1 MTMQHEKFIS
11 YVFSYAQAG
20 PRFEQDETV
29 IHYYFYHSL
38 DKHNGG
44 WEKSTVWGWISLCLF
59 VCSIKEFGKQQ
70 NICG

>member
-1 MTMQHEKFIS
+1 MYPEVKPGCFVSRIFKFKFESCCPLGSMTMQHEKFIS

-29 IHYYFYHSL
+29 IYYCFYHSL

-44 WEKSTVWGWISLCLF
+44 
-59 VCSIKEFGKQQ
+59 
-70 NICG
+70 

>member
-1 MTMQHEKFIS
+1 MTMQHKKFIS

-29 IHYYFYHSL
+29 IYYCFYHSL

-44 WEKSTVWGWISLCLF
+44 
-59 VCSIKEFGKQQ
+59 
-70 NICG
+70 